1 MTSRVPLVATRA
13 VLAPRRSSTAFVATV
28 VPKMKRPMREGSTPW
43 RSRRRSTPASTAR
56 AGSSGTEGTLKVAI
70 SPVRA
75 FSATKSVKVPPVSTP
90 R

>member
-13 VLAPRRSSTAFVATV
+13 VLAPLCSSTAFVATV
-28 VPKMKRPMREGSTPW
+28 VPKMKRPIRDGSIPQA
-43 RSRRRSTPASTAR
+43 SRRRSIPARTAR

-90 R
+90 K